1 MPKDIGKKIK
11 SLRLSYGMTQEEL
24 ANKADVSKSIISAYE
39 KGNRNPSFEVL
50 EKISEI
56 FNVKEVYFFETDE
69 INEDML
75 DLSKLYEYQ
84 KTIIRQVYQEFVR
97 ANHYEE
103 KYDNLSLELLSLDVD
118 MDDDDEYDDI

>member
-24 ANKADVSKSIISAYE
+24 ANKANVSKSIISAYE

-50 EKISEI
+50 EKIAEI

-69 INEDML
+69 TNENML
-75 DLSKLYEYQ
+75 DLSKLDSYQ
-84 KTIIRQVYQEFVR
+84 QTIIRQIYQEFVQSKR
-97 ANHYEE
+97 YE
-103 KYDNLSLELLSLDVD
+103 KRIDDLTLELLSLDVD
-118 MDDDDEYDDI
+118 VYDDDEYDDI